1 MFIVGI
7 TGGIGSGKSAVTE
20 LLEQQGITIVDAD
33 IVARQV
39 VEPGTPALTEIERH
53 FGTPVINQERGL
65 DRQKLRAIVFDN
77 PRERKWLEALLHP
90 LIREEILRQLS
101 RSKSLY
107 TVLSSPLLLET
118 DQHEL
123 VDKVVVVDVSEQT
136 QLQRTMKRDNNSSDQ
151 VKAIIAAQKNR
162 EERIQSAHYIINND
176 ADLKALQEKV
186 FDLHQQ
192 LLLNAKEQSH
202 D

>member
-1 MFIVGI
+1 MYIVGI

-39 VEPGTPALTEIERH
+39 VEPGTPALKEIERH
-53 FGTPVINQERGL
+53 FGTSVINQEDGL

-77 PRERKWLEALLHP
+77 PQERKWLEALLHP
-90 LIREEILRQLS
+90 LIREEILLQLS
-101 RSKSLY
+101 QSNSHY

-123 VDKVVVVDVSEQT
+123 VDKIVVVDVSENIQI
-136 QLQRTMKRDNNSSDQ
+136 QRTMKRDNNSSDQ

-176 ADLKALQEKV
+176 ADLKTLQEKV
-186 FDLHQQ
+186 FNLQQQ

>member
-107 TVLSSPLLLET
+107 TILSSPLLLET

-176 ADLKALQEKV
+176 ADLKTLQEKV
-186 FDLHQQ
+186 FNLHQQ

>member
-20 LLEQQGITIVDAD
+20 LIEQQGITIVDAD

-39 VEPGTPALTEIERH
+39 VEPGTPALKEIEHH
-53 FGTPVINQERGL
+53 FGTSVINQEDGL

-77 PRERKWLEALLHP
+77 PQERKWLEALLHP
-90 LIREEILRQLS
+90 LIRKEILMQLS
-101 RSKSLY
+101 QSNSHY

-123 VDKVVVVDVSEQT
+123 VDKIVVVDVSENIQI
-136 QLQRTMKRDNNSSDQ
+136 QRTMKRDHNSSDQ

-186 FDLHQQ
+186 FNLHQQ

>member
-20 LLEQQGITIVDAD
+20 MLEQQGITIVDAD

-39 VEPGTPALTEIERH
+39 VEPGTPALKEIERH
-53 FGTPVINQERGL
+53 FGISVINQEGGL

-77 PRERKWLEALLHP
+77 PQERKWLEALLHP
-90 LIREEILRQLS
+90 LIRKEILMQLS
-101 RSKSLY
+101 QSNSHY

-123 VDKVVVVDVSEQT
+123 VDKIVVVDVSENIQI
-136 QLQRTMKRDNNSSDQ
+136 QRTMKRDNNSSDQ

-176 ADLKALQEKV
+176 ADLKTLQEKV
-186 FDLHQQ
+186 FNLHQQ
-192 LLLNAKEQSH
+192 LLLNTKEQNH

>member
-39 VEPGTPALTEIERH
+39 VEPGTPALKEIERH
-53 FGTPVINQERGL
+53 FGTSVINQEDGL

-77 PRERKWLEALLHP
+77 PQERKWLEALLHP
-90 LIREEILRQLS
+90 LIREEILLQLS
-101 RSKSLY
+101 QSNSHY

-123 VDKVVVVDVSEQT
+123 VDKIVVVDVSENIQI
-136 QLQRTMKRDNNSSDQ
+136 QRTMKRDNNSSDQ

-186 FDLHQQ
+186 FNLHQQ

>member
-1 MFIVGI
+1 LFIVGI

-39 VEPGTPALTEIERH
+39 VEPGTPALKEIERH
-53 FGTPVINQERGL
+53 FGTSVINQEDGL

-77 PRERKWLEALLHP
+77 PQERKWLEALLHP
-90 LIREEILRQLS
+90 LIREEILLQLS
-101 RSKSLY
+101 QSNSHY
-107 TVLSSPLLLET
+107 TALSSPLLLET

-123 VDKVVVVDVSEQT
+123 VDKIVVVDVSEQV
-136 QLQRTMKRDNNSSDQ
+136 QIQRTMKRDNNSSDQ

-176 ADLKALQEKV
+176 ADLKTLQEKV
-186 FDLHQQ
+186 FNLHQQ